1 MSDVKEMMNINK
13 DRYLRLLED
22 SAILRQIE
30 FLLDQGVTG
39 DAFCTETKD
48 IIKEMDL
55 SRYGTER
62 K

>member
-1 MSDVKEMMNINK
+1 MSEMKEVMQISK

-30 FLLDQGVTG
+30 SLIDQKVTG
-39 DAFCTETKD
+39 DAFCEATKD
-48 IIKEMDL
+48 ILTEMKL
-55 SRYGTER
+55 SRNE